1 MVKTAMPGAG
11 RLLRIATATSHHHLA
26 DMMRAKPVDRIFRV
40 FDARRHLARSVG
52 DGLGEEG
59 KPQWRRP
66 RQGHAGHPDAGAQGA
81 GAGRRGEPPAAREA
95 DARKRAARTYARQQ
109 QAAERIAAASI
120 QLAGGVTEASEAL
133 DLLQSAMTQISAGA
147 EQASS
152 ASQQSLQN
160 VTTISSLVRDCR
172 HAADAS
178 LQRTRGLQKLLEE
191 NRVQITASVSA
202 LETASQRQAASVKT
216 VSDLEAQA
224 SNIGEIVKAVAR
236 IADQTNLLA
245 LNAAIEAARA
255 GEHGKGFAVVAD
267 EVRTLAETSE
277 KSATEIQ
284 SLVGQIQGEVQ
295 QIAQGILASA
305 EAARAEAQKGTDV
318 TVQLGEL
325 RGDMDTILSGADLIA
340 RLNADPKRPW
350 SKRKRAPKRFP
361 APRRNSPPPARKCSP
376 RWNSRAR
383 RCAKAM
389 PRHRISRK
397 SPRT

>member
-1 MVKTAMPGAG
+1 
-11 RLLRIATATSHHHLA
+11 
-26 DMMRAKPVDRIFRV
+26 
-40 FDARRHLARSVG
+40 
-52 DGLGEEG
+52 
-59 KPQWRRP
+59 
-66 RQGHAGHPDAGAQGA
+66 
-81 GAGRRGEPPAAREA
+81 
-95 DARKRAARTYARQQ
+95 
-109 QAAERIAAASI
+109 
-120 QLAGGVTEASEAL
+120 VTEASEAL

-267 EVRTLAETSE
+267 EVRTW
-277 KSATEIQ
+277 
-284 SLVGQIQGEVQ
+284 
-295 QIAQGILASA
+295 
-305 EAARAEAQKGTDV
+305 
-318 TVQLGEL
+318 
-325 RGDMDTILSGADLIA
+325 
-340 RLNADPKRPW
+340 PKH
-350 SKRKRAPKRFP
+350 RKRAPPRSSRWSARSRAKCSRSRKAFSP
-361 APRRNSPPPARKCSP
+361 RPKPRGPRRR
-376 RWNSRAR
+376 RA
-383 RCAKAM
+383 
-389 PRHRISRK
+389 P
-397 SPRT
+397 T